1 VGFADAV
8 AAMAVLAM
16 GEAAE
21 ARPAALVRGL
31 SWSAPARPAAAL
43 VRPKPDDMFR

>member
-1 VGFADAV
+1 MGFADAV
-8 AAMAVLAM
+8 AAAAVLAM

-31 SWSAPARPAAAL
+31 DWTAALRPASAL
-43 VRPKPDDMFR
+43 VRPKAQDLFR